1 GCLGLIILI
10 LVIGSLLPDS
20 KNSSPPP
27 ASPIAPPPEPGS
39 DFKAKQVA
47 EQLIEDW
54 KRGELG
60 TEYWKDGLPEQTL
73 YARTVSVGTRTGPD
87 RRDAQGFLKTDQA
100 VDVRRAA
107 RNSQN
112 ETLRA
117 VPHYNRD

>member
-1 GCLGLIILI
+1 MALGQCRECGREVSSEASHCPHCGVPRPLEEKKTGPIAKGFLGCLGLIILI

-60 TEYWKDGLPEQTL
+60 TEYWKD
-73 YARTVSVGTRTGPD
+73 
-87 RRDAQGFLKTDQA
+87 
-100 VDVRRAA
+100 
-107 RNSQN
+107 
-112 ETLRA
+112 
-117 VPHYNRD
+117 